1 MTNKE
6 KLILYNN
13 FKNVLEYVKTF
24 QEPNQQKEKPKV
36 LALTRKFYGKS
47 LKVA

>member
-24 QEPNQQKEKPKV
+24 QEVKQQEKPKV